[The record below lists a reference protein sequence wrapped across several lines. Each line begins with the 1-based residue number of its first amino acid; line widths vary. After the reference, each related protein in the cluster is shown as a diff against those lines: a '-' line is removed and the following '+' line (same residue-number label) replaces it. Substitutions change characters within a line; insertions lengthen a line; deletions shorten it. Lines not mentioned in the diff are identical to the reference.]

1 MRIVMA
7 TQNANKVREFA
18 QLLGSR
24 VDLVLLPSDLPK
36 APETGETF
44 LDNAR
49 QKALFYARYVE
60 DPVLADDSGLVVPA
74 LGGEP
79 GVHSA
84 RYAGEG
90 ADDRANNDKLIRAL
104 RAKGLRAADAW
115 FACALVV
122 AHKDQVLVEVEAR
135 VDGMVHD
142 APRGDRGFGYD
153 PLFSPHGE
161 ARRFA
166 EMSSEEKHRFS
177 HRARAVRELVERLP
191 FVIDREGRSSTGE
204 NALS

>member
-7 TQNANKVREFA
+7 TQNPNKVREFSE
-18 QLLGSR
+18 LLGSR
-24 VDLVLLPSDLPK
+24 VELVPLSSGLPK

-44 LDNAR
+44 LENAR

-79 GVHSA
+79 GVYSA

-104 RAKGLRAADAW
+104 RSKGLRRAEAW

-122 AHKDQVLVEVEAR
+122 AHKGQVMAEVESR
-135 VDGMVHD
+135 VDGFVHD
-142 APRGDRGFGYD
+142 APRGEHGFGYD
-153 PLFSPHGE
+153 PLFSPQGE
-161 ARRFA
+161 ECRFA
-166 EMSSEEKHRFS
+166 EMSAEEKHRFS
-177 HRARAVRELVERLP
+177 HRARAVRELLARLP
-191 FVIDREGRSSTGE
+191 AQADGCEPRGK
-204 NALS
+204 ALS